1 MLFESLRGK
10 IYPFLE
16 NQAEPHCARLLIQAA
31 EDVIDPRIEQAAL
44 ANRHPASPARRLAE
58 DRDATQ
64 MMRTLTGLVRNNG
77 HLLSDRQKKA
87 CSLVINSPTI
97 SELPRERA
105 IELLEENA
113 KATPKVISEG
123 KCFRRK
129 ALECL
134 GVSVG
139 VVLLL
144 SCLLE

>member
-1 MLFESLRGK
+1 
-10 IYPFLE
+10 
-16 NQAEPHCARLLIQAA
+16 
-31 EDVIDPRIEQAAL
+31 
-44 ANRHPASPARRLAE
+44 
-58 DRDATQ
+58 
-64 MMRTLTGLVRNNG
+64 MMRLLTGLVRNNG

-113 KATPKVISEG
+113 KATPKVMPKVQTPLGSEG

-129 ALECL
+129 ALECCL

-139 VVLLL
+139 VLLL